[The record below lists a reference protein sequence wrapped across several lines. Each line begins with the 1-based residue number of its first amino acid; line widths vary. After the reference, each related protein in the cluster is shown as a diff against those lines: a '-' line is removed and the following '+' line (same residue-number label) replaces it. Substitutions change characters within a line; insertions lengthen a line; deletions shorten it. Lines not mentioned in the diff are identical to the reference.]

1 MGCKS
6 LIESVIENANPIG
19 SARETRNSRMK
30 QKTIMD
36 RARLFYYEYSKDKIK
51 RDIEWLEKLKVREV
65 KQIDATY
72 TLPNYET
79 QRISI
84 PTCIK
89 NESNDSWILYVT
101 SESGFRDISQHLVRN
116 IYNSNRRKDVIHLKT
131 LLSTSLLDLAEDYP
145 IDCIPNLPNLQ
156 HTVEDMFNSSVDCVP
171 IDEYMSNLPGVDCVP
186 SDEYIPNLH
195 APSVEYIRNSP
206 VDSVHSVYIRNSPVD
221 SVHSVEHIRNSP
233 VNRTAIAT
241 ISHKNLLNALRDA
254 LNACRS
260 NSGSVINSQIS
271 IHTVPSHYTI
281 IPGKSNICL
290 IYLNLIIFNFFS
302 YLYLITLG
310 RSSYNVGTL
319 QGIKIYIPTNA
330 FNNTPLERFVNKLK
344 NLVEVF
350 QLSSEVIHVSYDENT
365 SSICFQFR
373 FLP

>member
-1 MGCKS
+1 
-6 LIESVIENANPIG
+6 LA
-19 SARETRNSRMK
+19 
-30 QKTIMD
+30 
-36 RARLFYYEYSKDKIK
+36 KI
-51 RDIEWLEKLKVREV
+51 
-65 KQIDATY
+65 
-72 TLPNYET
+72 
-79 QRISI
+79 
-84 PTCIK
+84 
-89 NESNDSWILYVT
+89 
-101 SESGFRDISQHLVRN
+101 
-116 IYNSNRRKDVIHLKT
+116 
-131 LLSTSLLDLAEDYP
+131 YP
-145 IDCIPNLPNLQ
+145 VDCLPNLPNFQ
-156 HTVEDMFNSSVDCVP
+156 HTVEDMPNSSVDCVPNLEQTVPNSFIDCVP

-330 FNNTPLERFVNKLK
+330 FNNAPLERFVNKLK